1 MTDGIT
7 DKNKRYTK
15 ELLNG
20 QKLLL
25 RKGTTALL
33 REPPTPSLLSIS

>member
-7 DKNKRYTK
+7 DKNKRHTK

-25 RKGTTALL
+25 RKGMTALL
-33 REPPTPSLLSIS
+33 R